1 MTPEQLAAIAG
12 IVLSLA
18 FSYIPGLSQWYDT
31 LDGDHKRLIM
41 LGSLFVVAGG
51 ALGLSCIN
59 LLAVFACT
67 WAGAW
72 QALLLF
78 LSAAI
83 ANQMTFLVSPG
94 ISARRDG
101 PKQEE
106 LVSQIVDEVEHKIA
120 FADYPV
126 EDE

>member
-12 IVLSLA
+12 VVLSLA
-18 FSYIPGLSQWYDT
+18 FSYVPGLSQWYDT

-41 LGSLFVVAGG
+41 LGSLFVVAAG
-51 ALGLSCIN
+51 ALGLSCAS

-94 ISARRDG
+94 ISARREALKADAA
-101 PKQEE
+101 EHE
-106 LVSQIVDEVEHKIA
+106 LV
-120 FADYPV
+120 FGGYPV
-126 EDE
+126 DDE

>member
-18 FSYIPGLSQWYDT
+18 FSYIPGLKDWYDKQT
-31 LDGDHKRLIM
+31 GDYKRLIM
-41 LGSLFVVAGG
+41 LGSLFVVAAG
-51 ALGLSCIN
+51 ALGLSCAN

-94 ISARRDG
+94 VTARREAL
-101 PKQEE
+101 KA
-106 LVSQIVDEVEHKIA
+106 DEAEHKQV
-120 FADYPV
+120 FGGYPSGK
-126 EDE
+126 